1 MQGFAVTYEIVTEE
15 SSREGDAAK
24 RGFLGQDMTFRDAI
38 TLFNDERDRTYVEAD
53 CYPMSPDNPPRW
65 FTDYGESNWGN
76 SQRSVSLHLPD
87 GISGH
92 SAMRIARLV
101 GCYGSN

>member
-24 RGFLGQDMTFRDAI
+24 RGFLGQD
-38 TLFNDERDRTYVEAD
+38 
-53 CYPMSPDNPPRW
+53 
-65 FTDYGESNWGN
+65 
-76 SQRSVSLHLPD
+76 
-87 GISGH
+87 ISGH

-101 GCYGSN
+101 RCYGSN